1 MTREY
6 AKKLMTKEYAKK
18 QLEISTDLATSNR
31 LSTVTFF
38 QTDLITGEVNCYTSY
53 FNNKVE
59 LNSYAD
65 SKIAKLESMFV
76 PYCCYIDGFLYS
88 SSSDLLF

>member
-6 AKKLMTKEYAKK
+6 AKK
-18 QLEISTDLATSNR
+18 QLETSTDLATNNQ

-53 FNNKVE
+53 FNNRVE
-59 LNSYAD
+59 LNIYVN
-65 SKIAKLESMFV
+65 SKIVKLKSIFV
-76 PYCCYIDGFLYS
+76 PYYCYINGSLYS
-88 SSSDLLF
+88 SSGDLLF